1 MSIQDISLT
10 NNQKKLIFKTIKN
23 QSIIVKEDNG
33 DLVINVAAY
42 LDFSE
47 QNSTKP
53 LEEILEDISLNY
65 EVEYFVFS

>member
-10 NNQKKLIFKTIKN
+10 NNQKKLISKTIKN
-23 QSIIVKEDNG
+23 ESILVKEDNG

-42 LDFSE
+42 RDFAEQSE
-47 QNSTKP
+47 TNP

-65 EVEYFVFS
+65 DVEYFVFT

>member
-23 QSIIVKEDNG
+23 ESIIVKEDNG

-47 QNSTKP
+47 KNATNP

-65 EVEYFVFS
+65 DVEYFVFT

>member
-10 NNQKKLIFKTIKN
+10 NNQKKLIFKTIKIE
-23 QSIIVKEDNG
+23 SIIVKEDNG

-42 LDFSE
+42 LDFSAKNE
-47 QNSTKP
+47 INP

-65 EVEYFVFS
+65 DVEYFVFT